1 MSILWKVPPRIKP
14 GRALSLFRM
23 LRMLRMFRMFRLGW
37 VWAADRAVVQAT
49 LLVRDRVVVQDAA
62 GVTVM
67 VAGGT
72 VVIFA
77 AV

>member
-1 MSILWKVPPRIKP
+1 MSFLWKVPPRIKP

-23 LRMLRMFRMFRLGW
+23 LRIFRMFRPGW

-49 LLVRDRVVVQDAA
+49 LFVRDRVVVQDAA